1 VDSETQG
8 EKAYKAGDARSRSS
22 STSSDSPSPRFK
34 VQTPST
40 VDNSSPARVSEATH
54 SATPRTS
61 ASSGS
66 GMTALNPIVPS
77 FGGVNLSD
85 PSTGGQYDQ
94 VSLGPSGAG
103 PTTSTASSSATH
115 GTTTYSAS
123 SIHGLPQGSPFRNMN
138 TSTLGTMFSNQDPTS
153 QMFPSS
159 STTNGLPLLTLDVP
173 EPPGLS
179 CSPWYSSESTWS
191 TPSDRHG
198 ATWARDRSLSVATNP
213 DTWNNQPVAWSP
225 QYPNSSVQTPRTA
238 GLEAVQEHYE
248 SPPYLSPHISP
259 NASYPL
265 AGVSSPAGGYQ
276 ELVGIPTLS
285 RPFKSST
292 QSLSASTTRLSK
304 SELAGI
310 DRGTNILV
318 DKPHLTSPS
327 GEAVAVSLG
336 ERMEEYLI
344 AYRLHLEPVYAIIHL
359 ETFKTHT
366 SDLVRKAM
374 AALGS
379 QFHILPGD
387 RENGSQLHDSCL
399 HLILPVWLS
408 CKLHKCV
415 TDVVIALVL
424 GLPNHASCFPYGS
437 LWTLSLT
444 KNRCTPVKCVP
455 QALQNG
461 EYLNQFEYAWTEFLS
476 LWNRAR
482 QI

>member
-1 VDSETQG
+1 VYSETQG
-8 EKAYKAGDARSRSS
+8 EKAYKVGDARSRSS
-22 STSSDSPSPRFK
+22 STSSDSQSPRFK

-54 SATPRTS
+54 PATPRTS
-61 ASSGS
+61 ASTGS
-66 GMTALNPIVPS
+66 GMIALNPIVPS

-85 PSTGGQYDQ
+85 PSTAGQYDR
-94 VSLGPSGAG
+94 VGLGPSGAG
-103 PTTSTASSSATH
+103 PTTSAASSSATH
-115 GTTTYSAS
+115 GTTTYSTS
-123 SIHGLPQGSPFRNMN
+123 SMHGFSQGPPFGNMN
-138 TSTLGTMFSNQDPTS
+138 PSALGAMFSSQDLTG
-153 QMFPSS
+153 QMFSTPSA
-159 STTNGLPLLTLDVP
+159 TNGVPVLSVQVP

-179 CSPWYSSESTWS
+179 PSPWYSSDSTWS

-213 DTWNNQPVAWSP
+213 DTWNNQPIAWSP
-225 QYPNSSVQTPRTA
+225 QYPNNSVQTPRTA
-238 GLEAVQEHYE
+238 GLEAVHEHYE

-259 NASYPL
+259 NASFPL

-285 RPFKSST
+285 HPYKSST
-292 QSLSASTTRLSK
+292 QSLSASTARLSK
-304 SELAGI
+304 PELAGV
-310 DRGTNILV
+310 DRRTNILV
-318 DKPHLTSPS
+318 DKPHLDSPS

-344 AYRLHLEPVYAIIHL
+344 AYQIHLEPVYAVIHP
-359 ETFKTHT
+359 ETFKTRP

-408 CKLHKCV
+408 CKLHRYV
-415 TDVVIALVL
+415 TDVAIALVL
-424 GLPNHASCFPYGS
+424 GLPNHASYFPYRS

-444 KNRCTPVKCVP
+444 EN
-455 QALQNG
+455 
-461 EYLNQFEYAWTEFLS
+461 
-476 LWNRAR
+476 
-482 QI
+482 